1 MTTAKHSHYFH
12 DVAHLQSVD
21 IYRMLQLLGIADPA
35 LQHAFKKVAAAGK
48 RGAKSAAQDVQEAI
62 DSLQRWQQMRKED
75 DAQQYKDTVTPRP
88 EVPHHVPQPADQ
100 ERSERE
106 QFYKWT
112 PESRAAQVPT
122 VAPFM
127 LPERYDHPY
136 LRMP

>member
-62 DSLQRWQQMRKED
+62 DSLVRWQAMAAEDAVLQARERKESGLAETSPPLPRIEGY
-75 DAQQYKDTVTPRP
+75 DASD
-88 EVPHHVPQPADQ
+88 
-100 ERSERE
+100 
-106 QFYKWT
+106 F
-112 PESRAAQVPT
+112 
-122 VAPFM
+122 VAGGT
-127 LPERYDHPY
+127 D
-136 LRMP
+136 